1 MYTTFVTVVSG
12 RPGYCDS
19 DVFTYETAQ
28 EPTLEEIQT
37 FMSDAKSHIFFEP
50 VRNLRVRVEE
60 TGKNGHSGKE

>member
-19 DVFTYETAQ
+19 DVFTYETA
-28 EPTLEEIQT
+28 EKPTLEEIQT
-37 FMSDAKSHIFFEP
+37 FMSDAKSQIFFEP

-60 TGKNGHSGKE
+60 TGEKRA